1 MNKATITLLAAA
13 CLLTANACAKKPM
26 APVAEIAPLA
36 PVVQTAAAGIGE
48 APTPTPAPAPARI
61 STEPVSEAAAPVVS
75 LLKLEKVF
83 FEFDDYTLTPEAR
96 GILARNAEWLRQNPA
111 ARLTIE
117 GNCDERGSDEYNLA
131 LGQRR
136 AEAVKNYLVSLG
148 VAAERLSSTSYGEER
163 PAAAGSD
170 ESAWSQ
176 NRRAEFL

>member
-1 MNKATITLLAAA
+1 MNKSTITLLAAA
-13 CLLTANACAKKPM
+13 VCLLTANACAKNPV
-26 APVAEIAPLA
+26 APVAEIAPPAPAVQPRAEVNAEA
-36 PVVQTAAAGIGE
+36 PV
-48 APTPTPAPAPARI
+48 PAPARP
-61 STEPVSEAAAPVVS
+61 SAEPVSETAAPVAS

-83 FEFDDYTLTPEAR
+83 FEFDAYTLTPEAR
-96 GILARNAEWLRQNPA
+96 EILARNAEWLRQNPA
-111 ARLTIE
+111 AKLTIE